1 MHTYNKSFCGEG
13 KNKLLNMK
21 KVISIIKKII
31 IYFFLCLYAVFAA
44 YPLIWMAFNSL
55 KNNEEIFST
64 NPFGF
69 PRVLRFGNYVK
80 AWLEYDVVRY
90 FTNSIIV
97 AVFVIFF
104 TIFFAMMFAYA
115 ISRMDFKGSN
125 LMKNYVSLGMFIP
138 VQIVLIPLVILVRDL
153 HAGDS
158 LVSLILPY
166 VAFELPFI
174 ITIFYGYLRSIPFE
188 MEESAAID
196 GASVFTTFFKII
208 VPLMRPVII
217 TCALFVMLFSWN
229 EFIIAL
235 VVIGKQSLNT
245 LPIGLVKFQGQ
256 FSTDWGAM
264 AASLVISSVPTLVL
278 YMIFSKEIEKAVTYG
293 AGIKG

>member
-1 MHTYNKSFCGEG
+1 
-13 KNKLLNMK
+13 MK
-21 KVISIIKKII
+21 KIFNLVTKIF
-31 IYFFLCLYAVFAA
+31 IYLFLCLYAVFAA
-44 YPLIWMAFNSL
+44 YPLVWMTFNSL

-69 PRVLRFGNYVK
+69 PQVLRLENYVK

-97 AVFVIFF
+97 AAFVIIF
-104 TIFFAMMFAYA
+104 TILFAMMFAYA
-115 ISRMDFKGSN
+115 ISRLDFRGN
-125 LMKNYVSLGMFIP
+125 VFIKNYVSLGMFIP

-153 HAGDS
+153 HAGNS
-158 LVSLILPY
+158 LISLILPY

-196 GASVFTTFFKII
+196 GANIFITFFQII
-208 VPLMRPVII
+208 VPLMKPVII

-264 AASLVISSVPTLVL
+264 AASLVISSIPTFIL
-278 YMIFSKEIEKAVTYG
+278 YLLFSKEIESAVAYG

>member
-1 MHTYNKSFCGEG
+1 
-13 KNKLLNMK
+13 MK
-21 KVISIIKKII
+21 KIFNLVTKIF
-31 IYFFLCLYAVFAA
+31 IYLFLCLYAVFAA
-44 YPLIWMAFNSL
+44 YPLVWMTFNSL

-69 PRVLRFGNYVK
+69 PHFLRLENYVK

-97 AVFVIFF
+97 AAFVIIF
-104 TIFFAMMFAYA
+104 TILFAMMFAYA
-115 ISRMDFKGSN
+115 ISRLDFRGN
-125 LMKNYVSLGMFIP
+125 VFIKNYVSLGMFIP

-153 HAGDS
+153 HAGNS
-158 LVSLILPY
+158 LISLILPY

-174 ITIFYGYLRSIPFE
+174 ITIFYGYLRGIPFE

-196 GASVFTTFFKII
+196 GANIFITFFQII
-208 VPLMRPVII
+208 VPLMKPVII
-217 TCALFVMLFSWN
+217 TCALFVLLFSWN

-264 AASLVISSVPTLVL
+264 AASLVISSIPTFIL
-278 YMIFSKEIEKAVTYG
+278 YLLFSKEIESAVAYG

>member
-1 MHTYNKSFCGEG
+1 
-13 KNKLLNMK
+13 MK
-21 KVISIIKKII
+21 KIFNIIKTSIIYILLI
-31 IYFFLCLYAVFAA
+31 LYAIFAA
-44 YPLIWMAFNSL
+44 YPLAWMAFNSL

-69 PRVLRFGNYVK
+69 PKVLRFGNYVK

-97 AVFVIFF
+97 AAFVI
-104 TIFFAMMFAYA
+104 
-115 ISRMDFKGSN
+115 
-125 LMKNYVSLGMFIP
+125 FIP

-153 HAGDS
+153 HAGDT
-158 LVSLILPY
+158 LISLILPY

-196 GASVFTTFFKII
+196 GASVYTTFFKII
-208 VPLMRPVII
+208 VPLMKPVIV
-217 TCALFVMLFSWN
+217 TCGLFVLLFSWN

-264 AASLVISSVPTLVL
+264 AASLMISSLPTLIL
-278 YMIFSKEIEKAVTYG
+278 YVIFSKEIEKAVSYG

>member
-1 MHTYNKSFCGEG
+1 
-13 KNKLLNMK
+13 MK
-21 KVISIIKKII
+21 KIFNLVTKIF
-31 IYFFLCLYAVFAA
+31 IYLFLCLYAVFAA
-44 YPLIWMAFNSL
+44 YPLVLMTFNSL

-69 PRVLRFGNYVK
+69 PHVLRLENYVK

-97 AVFVIFF
+97 AAFVIIF
-104 TIFFAMMFAYA
+104 TILFAMMFAYA
-115 ISRMDFKGSN
+115 ISRLDFRGN
-125 LMKNYVSLGMFIP
+125 VFIKNYVSLGMFIP

-153 HAGDS
+153 HAGNS
-158 LVSLILPY
+158 LISLILPY

-196 GASVFTTFFKII
+196 GANIFITFFQII
-208 VPLMRPVII
+208 VPLMKPVII

-264 AASLVISSVPTLVL
+264 AASLVISSIPTFIL
-278 YMIFSKEIEKAVTYG
+278 YLLFSKEIESAVAYG